1 TVLRDGHK
9 VATVVNEETSIDE
22 MISLMVGRS
31 LDNKFP
37 KHETVRGEEVLNVK
51 NLRLEK
57 DSPNINFTAYKV
69 EILGISGLV
78 GSGRTEL
85 ASVIVSYDT
94 IQSRE
99 MYIKKKKQN
108 IKNPI
113 DAIKT
118 VLAFN
123 TEDRKEEGLFLD
135 QTVIF
140 NNSNSKINKVKQ
152 KGFIKPKLQ
161 KEVASQYVKDLSIRP
176 SNVELETKYLSGG
189 NQQKVVIAKWLF
201 TDADIFIFEIGRES
215 CRET

>member
-1 TVLRDGHK
+1 
-9 VATVVNEETSIDE
+9 

-57 DSPNINFTAYKV
+57 DSPNINFTAYKG

-78 GSGRTEL
+78 VSGRTVL
-85 ASVIVSYDT
+85 ARAIFVSDP
-94 IQSRE
+94 IDSGE
-99 MYIKKKKQN
+99 IYINKKKQN

-113 DAIKT
+113 DAIKSG
-118 VLAFN
+118 LSFI

-140 NNSNSKINKVKQ
+140 NNSISNINKVK
-152 KGFIKPKLQ
+152 KKELIKTKLQ
-161 KEVASQYVKDLSIRP
+161 KEIAR
-176 SNVELETKYLSGG
+176 
-189 NQQKVVIAKWLF
+189 QK
-201 TDADIFIFEIGRES
+201 
-215 CRET
+215 